1 MGKHASI
8 IMLGDTNG
16 QFEVTGN
23 KVRGDGYYGFPDGN
37 HTISVH
43 LQNFT
48 GRIWLEGSLASEPR
62 TDDCNLEFDV
72 DTDWFA
78 ISLAVS
84 TPYLEY
90 EAETSSIAYSF
101 QGNFVWLR
109 IKLDRSYIEPVPENE
124 SDLAQLGNIRKVLLN
139 H

>member
-1 MGKHASI
+1 MANTSI
-8 IMLGDTNG
+8 LMLGDTNG

-23 KVRGDGYYGFPDGN
+23 MIRGDGYYGFPDGN
-37 HTISVH
+37 HTISIH

-62 TDDCNLEFDV
+62 NDDCTMQFD
-72 DTDWFA
+72 TENDWFP
-78 ISLAVS
+78 ISLNVCN
-84 TPYLEY
+84 PFIQY
-90 EAETSSIAYSF
+90 ERETSSRAYTF

-109 IKLDRSYIEPVPENE
+109 VRLDRSYIQPVPETDT
-124 SDLAQLGNIRKVLLN
+124 DLAELGNIRKVLLN